1 MAETGVFTSSS
12 PLLNRLQTAC
22 QWTVRSNSMSL
33 PTDCCQR
40 DERRG
45 WMGDAAL
52 GVKVNMYNHDAFTF
66 YRNFADLMVG
76 VLPCVEYASSLIP
89 WPPYIVTP
97 SPHHPPSPSARNPI
111 SPSLCPLVP
120 LKPLATQLLIPSR

>member
-76 VLPCVEYASSLIP
+76 VP
-89 WPPYIVTP
+89 
-97 SPHHPPSPSARNPI
+97 
-111 SPSLCPLVP
+111 PLVRRVC
-120 LKPLATQLLIPSR
+120 LVSGPLAALCRDVITPPVPQPVIPYPLAFVPLSP